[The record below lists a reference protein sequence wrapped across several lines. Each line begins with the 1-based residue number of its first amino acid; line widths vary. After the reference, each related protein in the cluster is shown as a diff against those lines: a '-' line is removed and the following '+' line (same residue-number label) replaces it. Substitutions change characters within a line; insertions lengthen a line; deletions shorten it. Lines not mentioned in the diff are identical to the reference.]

1 MNKADIQTHSLARL
15 YKPSQSVDHCLS
27 AGMPEWK
34 AAKEQ
39 RKVDGK
45 HDQQC
50 DSFSSS
56 ILEVNTYSRKHKME
70 KLMSRELGMTEGY
83 I

>member
-1 MNKADIQTHSLARL
+1 MQTHSLP
-15 YKPSQSVDHCLS
+15 KQSRSSSSVNHCLS
-27 AGMPEWK
+27 VGIPEWK

-45 HDQQC
+45 CDQQC
-50 DSFSSS
+50 YSFSSS
-56 ILEVNTYSRKHKME
+56 ILEVNTDSREHRME
-70 KLMSRELGMTEGY
+70 KLRNREEGTTEGC

>member
-1 MNKADIQTHSLARL
+1 MNKAYIQTHSLATL

-27 AGMPEWK
+27 VGIPEWK

-45 HDQQC
+45 CDQQC

-56 ILEVNTYSRKHKME
+56 ILEVNTDSREHRME
-70 KLMSRELGMTEGY
+70 KLRNREEGMTERY